1 MNANIM
7 VPPFLAKA
15 VDTALNPAA
24 TVTEILH
31 LVLYLAAFW
40 ALFFYLAT
48 AILRPL
54 VYGKPWLI
62 AAGERFYVR
71 GGKEEAALFGFS
83 TKKEDCIEHFMTNWP
98 WTIAL
103 SFQHLI
109 GGFLCLPSLCGF
121 WLDNGVATSLACLGI
136 LSEMGWELE
145 DTLMWLYKR
154 YFTKGGKKKVSAVF
168 LTILMFHH
176 SLTTIL
182 GLPIILHY
190 RDSKILHWLCFD
202 LQLAGA
208 ATILAI
214 EYTKLLD
221 VGNPTDLLK
230 FQIVNF
236 LLLVVAMWTR
246 AFHWVYLVVNFC
258 KVWYD
263 DEAYWLLGIGGTVT
277 LLFTVFNVYGCLI
290 PIYQRWV
297 KFALKTEEFKALPS
311 DIDEGSRR
319 KSIVELQKAAN
330 DVLMDFQV
338 GKDLMELFGSSKGVE
353 RRHTMPTQ
361 RSSGRRSS
369 AAILLRVSMA
379 DVSSILAKMD

>member
-15 VDTALNPAA
+15 VDTALNPDA
-24 TVTEILH
+24 TVTEMLH
-31 LVLYLAAFW
+31 LVLYLAVFW
-40 ALFFYLAT
+40 ALFFYLFT
-48 AILRPL
+48 VIVRPL

-62 AAGERFYVR
+62 AAGERFYAR
-71 GGKEEAALFGFS
+71 GGKEEAESFGFS
-83 TKKEDCIEHFMTNWP
+83 TKKEEFIDHFMTNWP
-98 WTIAL
+98 DIIAVSL
-103 SFQHLI
+103 QHLI
-109 GGFLCLPSLCGF
+109 GGLLCLPSLCGF
-121 WLDNGVATSLACLGI
+121 WLDNGVATSLACLGV

-145 DTLMWLYKR
+145 HTLMLLYKR
-154 YFTKGGKKKVSAVF
+154 YFTKGGKKKVSGI
-168 LTILMFHH
+168 ILIIVMFHH
-176 SLTTIL
+176 SLSTIL
-182 GLPIILHY
+182 GLPVILHY
-190 RDSKILHWLCFD
+190 RDSKTLHWLCFD
-202 LQLAGA
+202 LQVAGA

-221 VGNPTDLLK
+221 VGNPTDLFK

-236 LLLVVAMWTR
+236 LLLVVNIWTR

-263 DEAYWLLGIGGTVT
+263 DEAYWFLGIGVTVT
-277 LLFTVFNVYGCLI
+277 LVFTVFNVLFCII
-290 PIYQRWV
+290 PIFQRWV

-319 KSIVELQKAAN
+319 KSIVELQKVAN
-330 DVLMDFQV
+330 NVLMDFQV

-353 RRHTMPTQ
+353 RRHTMPPQ

-369 AAILLRVSMA
+369 AAILLRASVA
-379 DVSSILAKMD
+379 DVSSILTKMD